1 MLDYPSE
8 VSLWMVGIKKLIH
21 ELISLNES
29 NMNNNASSNDDKNVN
44 VANDN
49 NFENVINNDIQ
60 TDVNNTITI

>member
-29 NMNNNASSNDDKNVN
+29 KINNNSSSNEDKNVN
-44 VANDN
+44 AANDN
-49 NFENVINNDIQ
+49 NSDNVVNNDIQ
-60 TDVNNTITI
+60 TGVGNSNTI

>member
-29 NMNNNASSNDDKNVN
+29 KINNNSSSNEDKNVN
-44 VANDN
+44 AANDN
-49 NFENVINNDIQ
+49 NSDNVVNNDIQ
-60 TDVNNTITI
+60 TGVGNSITI

>member
-29 NMNNNASSNDDKNVN
+29 KINNNSSSNEDKNVN
-44 VANDN
+44 AANDN
-49 NFENVINNDIQ
+49 NSDNVVNNDIQ
-60 TDVNNTITI
+60 TGVGKSNTI